1 MDIVFYDLDAY
12 VEPCQTSAMELFCEN
27 QKQPFRGVLEKWCSE
42 NIQQIYI
49 RTPMPKCDFNKCNC
63 NFIEIALWDGC
74 SPVNLLHNFRTPFR
88 KNTSGWLL
96 LENK

>member
-49 RTPMPKCDFNKCNC
+49 RHPCQSA
-63 NFIEIALWDGC
+63 ISISAIAT
-74 SPVNLLHNFRTPFR
+74 LLKSHF
-88 KNTSGWLL
+88 GMGVLL
-96 LENK
+96 